1 MPTLLDLAARSKS
14 KTNQLLTSDLVK
26 RSGLLRTMEFSKA
39 SHSSAGYDIEIVS
52 DNVVEASFRAYG
64 AGISSVDPKSHEV
77 THQLKPFSVY
87 HKVDAAYIANYEGGL
102 SQYLID
108 KAPQIAEGA
117 GQKLATQM
125 FYGSDTSGFEGLRQ
139 IAIKNNNKSGVTV
152 CFKPAGAAASSG
164 TTSIYCVRWDPRE
177 MCGLYK
183 DGAFQRGAF
192 MIKVMNGGNPVSK
205 EDSDG
210 NTYYVYEFAFETYL
224 SLKNLSNIAVS
235 MVYNLKDASTFY
247 PTLALMRKAKRAVRG
262 MRDNT
267 YFYVNSFGQGLID
280 DNVSTTIY
288 RDPNDTEAARELET
302 VSGIRIVIDDNIS
315 SDEDATEV

>member
-1 MPTLLDLAARSKS
+1 
-14 KTNQLLTSDLVK
+14 
-26 RSGLLRTMEFSKA
+26 
-39 SHSSAGYDIEIVS
+39 
-52 DNVVEASFRAYG
+52 
-64 AGISSVDPKSHEV
+64 
-77 THQLKPFSVY
+77 
-87 HKVDAAYIANYEGGL
+87 
-102 SQYLID
+102 
-108 KAPQIAEGA
+108 
-117 GQKLATQM
+117 
-125 FYGSDTSGFEGLRQ
+125 
-139 IAIKNNNKSGVTV
+139 
-152 CFKPAGAAASSG
+152 
-164 TTSIYCVRWDPRE
+164 
-177 MCGLYK
+177 
-183 DGAFQRGAF
+183 
-192 MIKVMNGGNPVSK
+192 
-205 EDSDG
+205 
-210 NTYYVYEFAFETYL
+210 VYEFAFETYL